1 MKKEDNAPH
10 SSQSAS
16 ADDAGHV
23 KEEDFG
29 STAAAPQQDVKQE
42 SPKQNEQRGHNS
54 KRTAEAAPE
63 GTSAKKAK
71 NGKQGSSP
79 TQLRKGVR
87 WTASLSRTPYRL
99 IQLQLALNGR
109 VPDLAHTRSVLT
121 MGVF

>member
-79 TQLRKGVR
+79 PTTKRGPMD
-87 WTASLSRTPYRL
+87 SFL
-99 IQLQLALNGR
+99 IKN
-109 VPDLAHTRSVLT
+109 T
-121 MGVF
+121 M